1 MIVEQGPASLAPT
14 LRRILPI
21 KMGCEIK
28 TWDTLNPESL
38 LHSTSQIILAHAFAD
53 GGKPL
58 TFFRWLR
65 ESSLSIPVLAV
76 LPETTNQEHLQTIS
90 SAVDDLIFIPFREQE
105 LKLRLERL
113 LQSHPPVGQ
122 QISAALTEQMGL
134 AQLVGHHP
142 AFLRATEEV
151 RLFSASD
158 APVIIS
164 GETGTGKELF
174 ARAIHFLSR
183 RSNGPFIPV
192 DCGTLPEHLAENELF
207 GHRRGAFTDAHS
219 DQKGLAGMAEGGTLF
234 LDEID
239 SLSLFLQSKL
249 LRFLQERSYR
259 ALGADRFVQA
269 DVRIIA
275 ASNRAIEEC
284 VRQGQFR
291 SDLYF
296 RLSVLRLSL
305 PALRNRPGDISLLA
319 KYFVESECATRK
331 CRQKALTSAAMR
343 KLEVHH
349 WPGNVRELAN
359 TIQRAVL
366 CCSDRR
372 IMPAD
377 ISLAKLVAE
386 SDSAETPSSLRAAKQ
401 DLVANFERAYIEELL
416 ARHHGNV
423 TRAAREAGKERRA
436 FGRLI
441 KKYNIHYAVFDARQ
455 QVGHS

>member
-1 MIVEQGPASLAPT
+1 MPPTAIIVEQGPASLAPT

-21 KMGCEIK
+21 KMCCEIK

-38 LHSTSQIILAHAFAD
+38 LHSTSQIILAHTFAD

-58 TFFRWLR
+58 IFFRWLR

-239 SLSLFLQSKL
+239 SLSLASQAKL
-249 LRFLQERSYR
+249 LRFL
-259 ALGADRFVQA
+259 
-269 DVRIIA
+269 
-275 ASNRAIEEC
+275 
-284 VRQGQFR
+284 
-291 SDLYF
+291 
-296 RLSVLRLSL
+296 
-305 PALRNRPGDISLLA
+305 
-319 KYFVESECATRK
+319 
-331 CRQKALTSAAMR
+331 
-343 KLEVHH
+343 
-349 WPGNVRELAN
+349 
-359 TIQRAVL
+359 
-366 CCSDRR
+366 
-372 IMPAD
+372 
-377 ISLAKLVAE
+377 
-386 SDSAETPSSLRAAKQ
+386 
-401 DLVANFERAYIEELL
+401 
-416 ARHHGNV
+416 
-423 TRAAREAGKERRA
+423 
-436 FGRLI
+436 
-441 KKYNIHYAVFDARQ
+441 
-455 QVGHS
+455 